1 MFQCDSV
8 GLHPAI
14 PRLMRHKFLR
24 VIDGKPGENKD
35 FKVLR
40 EPLKAKQA
48 LFLTIAGHLI
58 SQIS

>member
-1 MFQCDSV
+1 MFHCESV

-14 PRLMRHKFLR
+14 LSLMRHKFLR
-24 VIDGKPGENKD
+24 VIGGKPGENKD

-40 EPLKAKQA
+40 ELWTAKQA